1 MVMNP
6 MVSNPDQK
14 IAINRHRRLQEES
27 CEVLDQ
33 NPCDIPLYWLVNRDP
48 YIRQITRVLVTAHV
62 ETHLF
67 QNGGFVTCKM
77 IFTNLSFL
85 LAMVCQAAYPR
96 VPANRGE

>member
-6 MVSNPDQK
+6 MVSNPEPK
-14 IAINRHRRLQEES
+14 KSSII
-27 CEVLDQ
+27 
-33 NPCDIPLYWLVNRDP
+33 P
-48 YIRQITRVLVTAHV
+48 YIGQIKRVLVAHV

-67 QNGGFVTCKM
+67 QNGGFETCKM